1 MGIVRKKKLILF
13 LQKQKKLKVLQHRIH
28 PSPPKVR
35 IQGTHMHLK
44 TKQKEL
50 ISSICLHAKKIKGKK
65 KSSYCGTLTQPLF

>member
-1 MGIVRKKKLILF
+1 MGIVREKKIVSF

-50 ISSICLHAKKIKGKK
+50 IS
-65 KSSYCGTLTQPLF
+65 